1 MKKILC
7 LMLGL
12 MLTLAATFSFT
23 ACGSEQTPKESER
36 ITYDG
41 THVFN
46 VTDTENKIVS
56 NGLTDYIVV
65 YPEQTDEILMLAV
78 TEFQDFFRE
87 ATGIAIDARNDGAEN
102 FSANQKYISIG
113 NTSLLES
120 SGIDVEAATTDLGLE
135 GVRILTQGN
144 SVFVFGNSSSAC
156 CFGVYDLLNVYFN
169 YECYYVDCIEID
181 KGVTDLKF
189 KTLDVK
195 DVPDIAHRRWN
206 YGIFNGNNT
215 FQYRMRTIYKTMD
228 MCLPVCPDY
237 TSGTANANTTIHNAL
252 TFLPPDVYGNEH
264 PLWYMDNKRQLCY
277 LAHGDEVQ
285 YRLMV
290 EEIAKKIEHSLTLY
304 TPEEY
309 PLYNNVAMAM
319 EDVFDS
325 CGCEACAQNYL
336 TYGANSASFIKLI
349 NNVSVLVEEWMAKEE
364 NAAYRRDMH
373 YMFLAYNDYSQAP
386 AKLNATTG
394 EYEPVAPDV
403 KFNAKCGVW
412 YAPISDLDWQQ
423 SLYAE
428 INSQELEN
436 FKKWASLTDYM
447 YAWFYSTNFN
457 QYMWFF
463 DSFSFTADI
472 YAAAAKFGVNFI
484 YNQGQSTLNGR
495 STAFHA
501 LKTYL
506 DAKLEWNSSLNI
518 ETLIDNFFNAMYKD
532 AAPAMKNIFYEVRGY
547 NYKLISE
554 NGLLKKRSIYQQIM
568 SKKYWNLNLVTGW
581 QQEFD
586 AAKELVKKYSESD
599 PELYQMLIDHI
610 EVEWV
615 SPAYISAVV
624 YGAELD
630 SATYNSIVAR
640 LKADVEKYSI
650 AQYAEHKSMSDITNA
665 L

>member
-1 MKKILC
+1 M
-7 LMLGL
+7 GL
-12 MLTLAATFSFT
+12 IVAFAAVSFS
-23 ACGSEQTPKESER
+23 ACGNER
-36 ITYDG
+36 QPEKTEKITYDG

-46 VTDTENKIVS
+46 VSDTENKIVS
-56 NGLTDYIVV
+56 NGMTDYVVV

-78 TEFQDFFRE
+78 SEFQEFFRR
-87 ATGIAIDARNDGAEN
+87 ATGVAIDARNDGAEK
-102 FSANQKYISIG
+102 FSENQKYISIG
-113 NTSLLES
+113 DTSLLKS
-120 SGIDVEAATTDLGLE
+120 SGIDLPKATAKLGLE
-135 GVRILTQGN
+135 GVRILTEGN
-144 SVFVFGNSSSAC
+144 TVFVFGNSSAAC

-181 KGVTDLKF
+181 EGVTDLAF
-189 KTLDVK
+189 KTIDVQ

-228 MCLPVCPDY
+228 MCLPICPDY
-237 TSGTANANTTIHNAL
+237 TSGTANANTSIHNAL
-252 TFLPPDVYGNEH
+252 TFLPPSVYGSEH
-264 PLWYMDNKRQLCY
+264 SKWFSDNKKQLCF
-277 LAHGDEVQ
+277 LAQGDEEE
-285 YRLMV
+285 YKAMIA
-290 EEIAKKIEHSLTLY
+290 EIAKKIEHSLKLY

-309 PLYNNVAMAM
+309 PLYNNVAIAM
-319 EDVFDS
+319 EDTFDS

-349 NNVSVLVEEWMAKEE
+349 NNVSVLVEKWMAQEE

-386 AKLNATTG
+386 AKLNPETG
-394 EYEPVAPDV
+394 EYESVSPDI
-403 KFNAKCGVW
+403 KFNDKCGVW
-412 YAPISDLDWQQ
+412 YAPISDVDWQQ

-457 QYMWFF
+457 QYMCFF
-463 DSFSFTADI
+463 DSFSFMADI
-472 YAAAAKFGVNFI
+472 YAAAAKFDVNFI

-506 DAKLEWNSSLNI
+506 DAKLEWNTSLNI

-532 AAPAMKNIFYEVRGY
+532 AAPAMKNIFYEIRGY
-547 NYKLISE
+547 NYQLISE

-568 SKKYWNLNLVTGW
+568 NKKYWNLNLLLGW
-581 QQEFD
+581 QDEFD
-586 AAKELVKKYSESD
+586 AAKELVKKYRESD
-599 PELYQMLIDHI
+599 PELYKTLIDHI

-624 YGAELD
+624 FGAELD
-630 SATYNSIVAR
+630 TATYNSIVSR
-640 LKADVEKYSI
+640 LKSDVEKYSI
-650 AQYAEHKSMSDITNA
+650 EQYAEHAAMSDIINA